1 MPDLGL
7 VLEVEQIG
15 EGLLLGEHGERER
28 RDELGAA
35 FGQDRA
41 HGRAPLLQ
49 AAHEL
54 EALIG
59 GDAAADDQEDA
70 LAVACLSLVVMP
82 GFMPGIHVFDHIK
95 IVDGRDKPG
104 HDYHLGLTI
113 DTQKSS
119 ASAMAASAMA
129 PIQMPMRLARLSR
142 ACASASR
149 STV

>member
-15 EGLLLGEHGERER
+15 EGLLLGEHGKRER

-35 FGQDRA
+35 FGDDGA

-70 LAVACLSLVVMP
+70 LAVHVLTVVMP
-82 GFMPGIHVFDHIK
+82 GFMPGIHVLDHIK